1 MKSKAQNKNQDK
13 KKKQY
18 RSPQLVTYGDFRSL
32 TRLTGA
38 KGGTKND
45 GGGIPRTRL

>member
-1 MKSKAQNKNQDK
+1 MKIKKDHRK
-13 KKKQY
+13 KKPY

-45 GGGIPRTRL
+45 GGGVPRTRM

>member
-1 MKSKAQNKNQDK
+1 MKSKGENRK
-13 KKKQY
+13 KKPY

-45 GGGIPRTRL
+45 GGGPKTRL